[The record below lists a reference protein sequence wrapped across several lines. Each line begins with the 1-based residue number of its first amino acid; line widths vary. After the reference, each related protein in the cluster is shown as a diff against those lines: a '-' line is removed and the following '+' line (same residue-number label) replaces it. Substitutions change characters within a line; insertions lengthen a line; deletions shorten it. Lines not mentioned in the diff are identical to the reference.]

1 MFLVAVGRKGC
12 LSVILGQLTRCEKS
26 FVPAKKFV
34 VERERE
40 EIETQDSFSGS
51 IRQKSP
57 TSVRYKRRDWVE
69 QRKGFGKRGKERE
82 ITLWK
87 LIKKT
92 QQT

>member
-1 MFLVAVGRKGC
+1 MFLIAVGRKGC

-51 IRQKSP
+51 IRQKCP
-57 TSVRYKRRDWVE
+57 TRVRYKRRDWAE
-69 QRKGFGKRGKERE
+69 QRKRIWVKRKGKRDYPVEAD
-82 ITLWK
+82 
-87 LIKKT
+87 
-92 QQT
+92 

>member
-1 MFLVAVGRKGC
+1 MRSVFSSSRREGC
-12 LSVILGQLTRCEKS
+12 LSAILGQLTRCEKS

-57 TSVRYKRRDWVE
+57 TSVRYKRRDRVE
-69 QRKGFGKRGKERE
+69 QRKRIWEKRKGKRDYPVEAD
-82 ITLWK
+82 
-87 LIKKT
+87 
-92 QQT
+92 

>member
-1 MFLVAVGRKGC
+1 M
-12 LSVILGQLTRCEKS
+12 SVILGQLTRWEKS

-69 QRKGFGKRGKERE
+69 QRKRIWGKRKGKRDYPVEAD
-82 ITLWK
+82 
-87 LIKKT
+87 
-92 QQT
+92 